1 MTNKQLKK
9 WRKTGSRKN
18 PVISVFSRLMEEY
31 RDYDKSA
38 FYLPRQVTKIVL
50 KTFENQGIF

>member
-1 MTNKQLKK
+1 
-9 WRKTGSRKN
+9 
-18 PVISVFSRLMEEY
+18 MEEY

-50 KTFENQGIF
+50 KTFENQGIFQNPT